1 MSDERRSEKPVAE
14 MTDAELAEYYYA
26 HRDDP
31 AMVGEEVAYTP
42 PRGARVAVRL
52 SFDEERRI
60 REAAEAAGM
69 TVSAFLRQAALT
81 AAVGQVVDIER
92 LRRDV
97 DAARSRIDDAWQ
109 ALA

>member
-1 MSDERRSEKPVAE
+1 MSGDHARRKPFDEMSE
-14 MTDAELAEYYYA
+14 AELAEYYYA

-31 AMVGEEVAYTP
+31 DMVSEEVAYNP

-52 SFDEERRI
+52 TFDEERRI
-60 REAAEAAGM
+60 REAAEAAEM
-69 TVSAFLRQAALT
+69 TMSAFLRQAALST
-81 AAVGQVVDIER
+81 AIGQVIDIER

-97 DAARSRIDDAWQ
+97 DEARSRIDDAWQ